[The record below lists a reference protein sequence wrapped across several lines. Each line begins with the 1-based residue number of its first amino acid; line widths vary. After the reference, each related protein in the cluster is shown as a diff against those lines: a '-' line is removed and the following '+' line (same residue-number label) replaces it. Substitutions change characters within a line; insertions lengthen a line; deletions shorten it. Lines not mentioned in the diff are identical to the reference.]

1 MVLLMNELEF
11 KPSDLVEVPIGDLTT
26 ASMNWSVA
34 QAVAE
39 PIAVSIWTHDD
50 KSELQV
56 YISSLNRT
64 DHMGEPLIW
73 SPIKHYDQIGPIQ
86 FALGLSLMTEDGAN
100 WRAWHF
106 SVPDIDHVAADPS
119 LALCLAAIA
128 RRFGHTV
135 SVPRQLQY
143 PQQFLQEL
151 KLEESRVEAESQLD
165 VIEDAQYG
173 IGESLARYG

>member
-1 MVLLMNELEF
+1 MNELEF
-11 KPSDLVEVPIGDLTT
+11 KPADLVEVPLGDLTT

-50 KSELQV
+50 KSELHV
-56 YISSLNRT
+56 SISSQNRS
-64 DHMGEPLIW
+64 DQMGEPQIW
-73 SPIKHYDQIGPIQ
+73 SPIRHYDQIGPIQ
-86 FALGLSLMTEDGAN
+86 FALGLSLMTEDGSN

-106 SVPDIDHVAADPS
+106 SAPDIDHVAADPN
-119 LALCLAAIA
+119 LALCLATLA
-128 RRFGHTV
+128 RRFGHAV
-135 SVPRQLQY
+135 AVPRQLQY

-151 KLEESRVEAESQLD
+151 KFEEHRVEAESRID

-173 IGESLARYG
+173 ISENRARYG